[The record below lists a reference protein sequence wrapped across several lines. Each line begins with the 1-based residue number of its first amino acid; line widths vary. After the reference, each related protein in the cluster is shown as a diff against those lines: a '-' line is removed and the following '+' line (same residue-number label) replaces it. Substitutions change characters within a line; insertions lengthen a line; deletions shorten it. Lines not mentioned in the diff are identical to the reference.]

1 MNIRQYKKKYAIC
14 KDDNGKM
21 IYKGDIVSLWL
32 PMETGKYHLSRV
44 YFNMLDGAYVDSS
57 PTHSFLNNGKPSS
70 RNLRDYLNQTPIPI
84 HTFGEETTEL
94 KKGFCIKVKSFNK

>member
-14 KDDNGKM
+14 VDDTGKM
-21 IYKGDIVSLWL
+21 IYRGDIVRVWL
-32 PMETGKYHLSRV
+32 PMETNTYHLSRV
-44 YFNMLDGAYVDSS
+44 YFNMLDGAYIHSS
-57 PTHSFLNNGKPSS
+57 PTHSFLNDGNPSN